1 MNVMRLI
8 RFAGWSGLTAMLCFA
23 SAGGVSAQ
31 AYPDRPVRLVV
42 QSVPGGTSDQMAR
55 MITSELET
63 KLGRNVIVDNRAG
76 ASGIIATE
84 IVARAQPDGYTLLHT
99 TAAFVTNSAL
109 NRKLPYDV
117 QKDFSPI
124 SNVALGTGYLLV
136 VNPSVRANSV
146 QELVA
151 LAKSGTLAYGS
162 PGIGNI
168 LHLVSEMFNSSA
180 GTRILHVP
188 YKSSGLVINGLVS
201 GEIKI
206 AFATPVVSLPQIKN
220 GKLRALAFTGSAR
233 MPSMPELPT
242 VAESGLPD
250 FVVNGGWQGWVA
262 PVRVPPKIIE
272 TLHRNLHE
280 ITHGARMRTYLVESG
295 YQPLGNDPREFRA
308 FIASE
313 LDRYKKIVQLAN
325 IRLE

>member
-1 MNVMRLI
+1 MHLSR
-8 RFAGWSGLTAMLCFA
+8 WSGLTVTLFFA
-23 SAGGVSAQ
+23 SGGGAVAE
-31 AYPDRPVRLVV
+31 AYPDRPIRLVV
-42 QSVPGGTSDQMAR
+42 QSVPGGTSDQIAR

-63 KLGRNVIVDNRAG
+63 KLGRNLIVDNRAG

-109 NRKLPYDV
+109 GRKLPYDV
-117 QKDFSPI
+117 QRDFSPI

-136 VNPSVRANSV
+136 VNPSVQANSV

-151 LAKSGTLAYGS
+151 LAKSGTLSYGS
-162 PGIGNI
+162 PGVGNI
-168 LHLVSEMFNSSA
+168 LHLVSELFNASA

-188 YKSSGLVINGLVS
+188 YKSSGLVMNGLVS

-206 AFATPVVSLPQIKN
+206 AFSTPVVSLPQLKT

-233 MPSMPELPT
+233 LPGMPDLPT
-242 VAESGLPD
+242 VAEAGVPD

-262 PVRVPPKIIE
+262 PVRVSPKIIE
-272 TLHRNLHE
+272 TLHRNLRDV
-280 ITHGARMRTYLVESG
+280 THGVRMRTYLIESG
-295 YQPLGNDPREFRA
+295 YQPLGNDPREFKV

-313 LDRYKKIVQLAN
+313 LDRYKKIVQSAN
-325 IRLE
+325 IKLE